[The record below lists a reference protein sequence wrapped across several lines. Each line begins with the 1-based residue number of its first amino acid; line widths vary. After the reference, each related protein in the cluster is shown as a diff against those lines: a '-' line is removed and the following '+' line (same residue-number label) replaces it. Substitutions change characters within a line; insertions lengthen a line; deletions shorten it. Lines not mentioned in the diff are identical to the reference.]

1 MMSMC
6 HLRTRKH
13 LKVSE
18 VVVDYAV
25 ADKGYYILAPAEAAR
40 WNSVAIVHIAGE
52 VVEIA
57 DTAVTVDT

>member
-1 MMSMC
+1 M
-6 HLRTRKH
+6 
-13 LKVSE
+13 SE

-25 ADKGYYILAPAEAAR
+25 VDKGYYILAPAEAAR
-40 WNSVAIVHIAGE
+40 WNSVAIVDIAGE